1 MEIDAV
7 LSMATPPR
15 RTVSVCL
22 RGDLAS
28 KAETLRTAWQDAADR
43 DRDHIASSTAPALWD
58 ELAEVEKEAQAATA
72 AFTFEAVSSTL
83 WRKLVAEHP
92 PPPDETGWLWDPET
106 FPIAALAASCIE
118 PAMSESQAIELA
130 EKLSNAQWQ
139 KLFLAA
145 MNVNV
150 GDDLVPL
157 FASATGEAPPIE
169 ESLTTPAPEES
180 LTASS

>member
-1 MEIDAV
+1 MEIDAI
-7 LSMATPPR
+7 LAIATPPR

-22 RGDLAS
+22 RGDLVS
-28 KAETLRTAWQDAADR
+28 KAETLRTAWQEAVER
-43 DRDHIASSTAPALWD
+43 DREHIASSTAPALWD
-58 ELAEVEKEAQAATA
+58 ELADIEKEAQAATVD
-72 AFTFEAVSSTL
+72 FTFEAVSSAL

-92 PPPDETGWLWDPET
+92 PPPDEPGWMWDPET

-118 PAMSESQAIELA
+118 PAMTESQATELA

-157 FASATGEAPPIE
+157 FASDTGAAPPIE
-169 ESLTTPAPEES
+169 ESLTTAVPEES